1 MTAQQLFDLTVGV
14 MGIQPEN
21 ALSYTPTIIPQIN
34 MILAQTYNLEN
45 NNRKFYNLTAV
56 TPIAELTAIPV
67 VTSLSDNLTYQ
78 DNVLRKVV
86 VWGLAQLLALSDKDT
101 VLAGFYETRYADA
114 QRTESKFINMDV
126 EDYFGTEE

>member
-34 MILAQTYNLEN
+34 MILAQTFNLEN
-45 NNRKFYNLTAV
+45 NNRKYLILNESSVIT
-56 TPIAELTAIPV
+56 ELTAIPV
-67 VTSLSDNLTYQ
+67 VTALGDTLTYQ
-78 DNVLRKVV
+78 DNILRKVV

-114 QRTESKFINMDV
+114 QRLESKFINMDV

>member
-21 ALSYTPTIIPQIN
+21 ALSYTPTVIPQIN

-45 NNRKFYNLTAV
+45 NNRKFYNLTAE
-56 TPIAELTAIPV
+56 TPIAELTSIPE
-67 VTSLSDNLTYQ
+67 VTALSDTLTYQ